1 VARLAPLALAA
12 FLVLMVPLVSQDLLE
27 LQVALAPLA
36 LQAKMAVMASV
47 VQLALAV
54 HVALSAP
61 RETRAWL
68 AVTA

>member
-1 VARLAPLALAA
+1 MSVCAA
-12 FLVLMVPLVSQDLLE
+12 HQDLLE

-68 AVTA
+68 AVTVKMASLVSPAGTV